1 MMGDLPEGDCCSVLA
16 PIWAAIAE
24 EVDCH
29 QVGDECQC
37 EILPAPVPPV
47 PGDDVSV
54 CDDLEVVGVLW
65 VEDGA
70 ADQCVYSCDP
80 VGVTCKGACCPS
92 SSPKITGELKR
103 RFYLPYEQTV
113 LLQKYNCVAA
123 IAWAATHEDFDVPN
137 QCKTQCDPGEAPEC
151 CEAKVAAIDLLADGK
166 ALEALDVLANGC
178 ACKDNPDTA
187 IDEAVCC
194 NKAMAGE
201 FPPECAGAGGAIP
214 AGGVAGP
221 GDVGDPFT
229 GETTLSGVTGD
240 CTGTVAEM
248 EDYVGDSKDPI
259 AGTSTYGP
267 QTWVGSK
274 FTLTF
279 NSKILNNAG
288 IVNKDKTM
296 TTMDTSGFTVEVIQT
311 AGSNPVQV
319 MSGNFAQPKDK
330 LSGIKSLGVTSVK
343 SLESGELIKIEA
355 KTPYGPW
362 AVEALL
368 KDADGQVL
376 ATCRAGG
383 EGIQELQS
391 GGGLFGCSL
400 QPQWLDPSMNR

>member
-1 MMGDLPEGDCCSVLA
+1 MRLTRD
-16 PIWAAIAE
+16 
-24 EVDCH
+24 
-29 QVGDECQC
+29 QVEAMSQKIIRWLIRDEL
-37 EILPAPVPPV
+37 IT
-47 PGDDVSV
+47 
-54 CDDLEVVGVLW
+54 
-65 VEDGA
+65 
-70 ADQCVYSCDP
+70 ADQ
-80 VGVTCKGACCPS
+80 
-92 SSPKITGELKR
+92 
-103 RFYLPYEQTV
+103 
-113 LLQKYNCVAA
+113 
-123 IAWAATHEDFDVPN
+123 
-137 QCKTQCDPGEAPEC
+137 PE
-151 CEAKVAAIDLLADGK
+151 AAIDLLADGD
-166 ALEALDVLANGC
+166 AAGAMAVLANGC
-178 ACKDNPDTA
+178 TCKDDPETP
-187 IDEAVCC
+187 IDEAFCC
-194 NKAMAGE
+194 SQVMAGK
-201 FPPECAGAGGAIP
+201 FPPECADGGAIP

-368 KDADGQVL
+368 KDADGQVW

-400 QPQWLDPSMNR
+400 QPQWIRRQ